1 MINYKHF
8 QNWTSMKNITKKSN
22 KLDQSLHNYTI
33 KNIFSKTTS
42 ARKIMHILTIP
53 DRANYLKIHP
63 DIYIC

>member
-1 MINYKHF
+1 
-8 QNWTSMKNITKKSN
+8 MKNMTKKSN